1 MRRRD
6 FIKAI
11 VRSAA
16 VWPLAARAQQSA
28 MPVIGFLSAASA
40 AATPQKATAL
50 REGLADAGF
59 VEGKNVAIEF
69 RFADQ
74 HLERLPK
81 LAIDLVR
88 RQVAVIVTGGGDV
101 PAMIAKGAT
110 SPIPIVFVTGFDP
123 VKSGLVASLNRP
135 GRNVTGATVIAGQLS
150 EKRLELLRDLV
161 PTARHIAV
169 LINQDNPNAETDA
182 PDLEAAARTL
192 GIQIEF
198 LKASDEREV
207 DSAFVSLAQLKAE
220 ALLLDPDP
228 LFTTLRQKIVA
239 LAEHQS
245 VPGLLFKRLHCCRRP
260 DLVWSELR
268 RCVSTGWHLCWPHHQ
283 GRKTGRPASR
293 AASKVRVGD
302 QSQIRQGAR
311 SHYSGRCARAR
322 RRGDRIRSNVR
333 Y

>member
-6 FIKAI
+6 FITLVGGAAI
-11 VRSAA
+11 A
-16 VWPLAARAQQSA
+16 WPLPARAQQPA

-40 AATPQKATAL
+40 AATPQNAAAL

-59 VEGKNVAIEF
+59 VEGKNVAVEF

-74 HLERLPK
+74 HLERLPR

-110 SPIPIVFVTGFDP
+110 STIPIVFVTGFDP

-135 GRNVTGATVIAGQLS
+135 GGNVTGATVIASQLS
-150 EKRLELLRDLV
+150 EKRLELLRDLM
-161 PTARHIAV
+161 PSARHIAV

-198 LKASDEREV
+198 LEASDEREV
-207 DSAFVSLAQLKAE
+207 DRAFVSLAQLRAD

-239 LAEHQS
+239 LAEQQS
-245 VPGLLFKRLHCCRRP
+245 VPAVYYSRDYTGVGGLVSYGASFAGAYRQAGTYAGRIIKGEKP
-260 DLVWSELR
+260 ADLPVVQPAKFEL
-268 RCVSTGWHLCWPHHQ
+268 VINLKSAKALGLTIP
-283 GRKTGRPASR
+283 
-293 AASKVRVGD
+293 
-302 QSQIRQGAR
+302 GAVL
-311 SHYSGRCARAR
+311 ARA
-322 RRGDRIRSNVR
+322 DEVIE
-333 Y
+333 

>member
-6 FIKAI
+6 FITLVGGAAI
-11 VRSAA
+11 A
-16 VWPLAARAQQSA
+16 WPLPARAQQPA

-40 AATPQKATAL
+40 AATPQNAAAL

-59 VEGKNVAIEF
+59 VEGKNVAVEF

-74 HLERLPK
+74 HLERLPR

-101 PAMIAKGAT
+101 PAMIAKGAIST
-110 SPIPIVFVTGFDP
+110 IPIVFVTGFDP

-135 GRNVTGATVIAGQLS
+135 GGNVTGATVIAGQLS

-192 GIQIEF
+192 GIQLEF
-198 LKASDEREV
+198 LEASDEREV
-207 DSAFVSLAQLKAE
+207 DRAFVSLARLKAD

-239 LAEHQS
+239 RAEQQS
-245 VPGLLFKRLHCCRRP
+245 VPAVYYSRDYTGVGGLVSYGASFAGAYRQAGTYAGRIIKGEKP
-260 DLVWSELR
+260 ADLPVVQPAKFEL
-268 RCVSTGWHLCWPHHQ
+268 VINLKSA
-283 GRKTGRPASR
+283 KTLGLTIP
-293 AASKVRVGD
+293 
-302 QSQIRQGAR
+302 GAVL
-311 SHYSGRCARAR
+311 ARA
-322 RRGDRIRSNVR
+322 DEVIE
-333 Y
+333 

>member
-1 MRRRD
+1 MAIDIGRRQ
-6 FIKAI
+6 FI
-11 VRSAA
+11 SALGGA
-16 VWPLAARAQQSA
+16 ALAWPLAARAQQPA
-28 MPVIGFLSAASA
+28 MPMIGFLSAASA
-40 AATPQKATAL
+40 AATPQNAAAL

-69 RFADQ
+69 RYADQ

-110 SPIPIVFVTGFDP
+110 STIPIVFVTGFDP

-135 GRNVTGATVIAGQLS
+135 GGNVTGATVIAGQLS

-161 PTARHIAV
+161 PTARLVAV
-169 LINQDNPNAETDA
+169 LINQDNPNTETDV

-207 DSAFVSLAQLKAE
+207 DTAFVSLAQLKAD
-220 ALLLDPDP
+220 ALLLNPDP

-245 VPGLLFKRLHCCRRP
+245 VPAVYYSGDYTDVGGLISYGASFRGAYRQAGTYAGRILKGEKPADLPVVQPAKF
-260 DLVWSELR
+260 DLVINL
-268 RCVSTGWHLCWPHHQ
+268 
-283 GRKTGRPASR
+283 KTAKTLGLTVP
-293 AASKVRVGD
+293 
-302 QSQIRQGAR
+302 QSIL
-311 SHYSGRCARAR
+311 ARA
-322 RRGDRIRSNVR
+322 DQEIE
-333 Y
+333 

>member
-6 FIKAI
+6 FITLVGGAAI
-11 VRSAA
+11 G
-16 VWPLAARAQQSA
+16 WPLPARAQQPA

-40 AATPQKATAL
+40 AATPQNAAAL

-59 VEGKNVAIEF
+59 VEGKNVAVEF

-74 HLERLPK
+74 HLERLPR

-110 SPIPIVFVTGFDP
+110 STIPIVFVTGFDP

-135 GRNVTGATVIAGQLS
+135 GGNVTGATVIAGQLS

-198 LKASDEREV
+198 LEASDEREV
-207 DSAFVSLAQLKAE
+207 DRAFVSLAQLKAD

-239 LAEHQS
+239 LAEQQS
-245 VPGLLFKRLHCCRRP
+245 VPAVYYSRDYTGVGGLVSYGASFAGAYRQAGTYAGRIIKGEKP
-260 DLVWSELR
+260 ADLPVVQPAKFEL
-268 RCVSTGWHLCWPHHQ
+268 VINLKSAKALGLTIP
-283 GRKTGRPASR
+283 
-293 AASKVRVGD
+293 
-302 QSQIRQGAR
+302 GAVL
-311 SHYSGRCARAR
+311 ARA
-322 RRGDRIRSNVR
+322 DEVIE
-333 Y
+333 

>member
-1 MRRRD
+1 MNRRE
-6 FIKAI
+6 FIALAGG
-11 VRSAA
+11 AA
-16 VWPLAARAQQSA
+16 VVWPLPVRAQQSG

-40 AATPQKATAL
+40 AATPQNAAAL

-59 VEGKNVAIEF
+59 VEGKNIAIEF

-74 HLERLPK
+74 HLERLPR

-110 SPIPIVFVTGFDP
+110 STVPIVFVTGFDP
-123 VKSGLVASLNRP
+123 VKSGLVNSLNRP
-135 GRNVTGATVIAGQLS
+135 GGNVTGATVIASQLS
-150 EKRLELLRDLV
+150 EKRLELLRDLMPSV
-161 PTARHIAV
+161 RHIAV

-192 GIQIEF
+192 GIQTEF

-207 DSAFVSLAQLKAE
+207 DSAFVSLAQLKAD

-245 VPGLLFKRLHCCRRP
+245 VPAVYYSRDYTDVGGLISYGASFEGAYRQAGTYAGRIIKGEKP
-260 DLVWSELR
+260 ADLPVVQPAKFEL
-268 RCVSTGWHLCWPHHQ
+268 VINLKSA
-283 GRKTGRPASR
+283 KTLGLTIP
-293 AASKVRVGD
+293 
-302 QSQIRQGAR
+302 GAVL
-311 SHYSGRCARAR
+311 ARA
-322 RRGDRIRSNVR
+322 DRVIE
-333 Y
+333 

>member
-1 MRRRD
+1 MRRRE
-6 FIKAI
+6 FIALI
-11 VRSAA
+11 GGVA
-16 VWPLAARAQQSA
+16 VASPLSARAQQPA
-28 MPVIGFLSAASA
+28 IPMIGFLSATSA
-40 AATPQKATAL
+40 EGTPQNIASL

-59 VEGKNVAIEF
+59 VEGKNVAIEL
-69 RFADQ
+69 RYADQ

-110 SPIPIVFVTGFDP
+110 STIPIVFVTGFDP

-135 GRNVTGATVIAGQLS
+135 GGNVTGVTVIASQLS
-150 EKRLELLRDLV
+150 GKRLELLRDLV
-161 PTARHIAV
+161 PMARHVAV

-207 DSAFVSLAQLKAE
+207 DSAFVSLAQLKSD

-239 LAEHQS
+239 LAEHQR
-245 VPGLLFKRLHCCRRP
+245 VPAVYYHRDYTNVGGLISYGASFEGAYRQAGTYAGRIIKGEKP
-260 DLVWSELR
+260 ADLPVVQPAKFEL
-268 RCVSTGWHLCWPHHQ
+268 VINLKSAKALGLTIP
-283 GRKTGRPASR
+283 
-293 AASKVRVGD
+293 
-302 QSQIRQGAR
+302 GALL
-311 SHYSGRCARAR
+311 ARA
-322 RRGDRIRSNVR
+322 DKVIE
-333 Y
+333 

>member
-6 FIKAI
+6 FITLVGGAAI
-11 VRSAA
+11 G
-16 VWPLAARAQQSA
+16 WPLPARAQQPA

-40 AATPQKATAL
+40 AATPQNAAAL

-59 VEGKNVAIEF
+59 VEGKDVAVEF

-74 HLERLPK
+74 HLERLPR

-110 SPIPIVFVTGFDP
+110 STIPIVFVTGFDP

-135 GRNVTGATVIAGQLS
+135 GGNVTGATVIAGQLS

-198 LKASDEREV
+198 LEASDEREV
-207 DSAFVSLAQLKAE
+207 DRAFVSLAQLKAD

-239 LAEHQS
+239 LAEQQS
-245 VPGLLFKRLHCCRRP
+245 VPAVYYSRDYTGVGGLVSYGASFAGAYRQAGTYAGRIIKGEKP
-260 DLVWSELR
+260 ADLPVVQPAKFEL
-268 RCVSTGWHLCWPHHQ
+268 VINLKSAKALGLTIP
-283 GRKTGRPASR
+283 
-293 AASKVRVGD
+293 
-302 QSQIRQGAR
+302 GAVL
-311 SHYSGRCARAR
+311 ARA
-322 RRGDRIRSNVR
+322 DEVIE
-333 Y
+333 

>member
-6 FIKAI
+6 FITLVGGAAI
-11 VRSAA
+11 G
-16 VWPLAARAQQSA
+16 WPLPARAQQPA

-40 AATPQKATAL
+40 AATPQNAAAL

-59 VEGKNVAIEF
+59 VERKNVAIEF

-74 HLERLPK
+74 HLERLPR

-110 SPIPIVFVTGFDP
+110 STIPIVFVTGFDP

-135 GRNVTGATVIAGQLS
+135 GGNVTGATVIAGQLS

-198 LKASDEREV
+198 LEASDEREV
-207 DSAFVSLAQLKAE
+207 DRAFVSLAQLKAD

-239 LAEHQS
+239 LAEQQS
-245 VPGLLFKRLHCCRRP
+245 VPAVYYSRDYTGVGGLVSYGASFAGAYRQAGTYAGRIIKGEKP
-260 DLVWSELR
+260 ADLPVVQPAKFEL
-268 RCVSTGWHLCWPHHQ
+268 VINLKSAKALGLTIP
-283 GRKTGRPASR
+283 
-293 AASKVRVGD
+293 
-302 QSQIRQGAR
+302 GAVL
-311 SHYSGRCARAR
+311 ARA
-322 RRGDRIRSNVR
+322 DEVIE
-333 Y
+333 